1 MAEKYSR
8 RQGSLL
14 RKTRG
19 AIVLKRFSPLFG
31 PSFCVTYQICF
42 FSLRYSCDHLSESN
56 WTLHTSLTELT
67 NLCEQPGQQPKSTRT
82 QTYKKVR
89 REQTSMDMME
99 NATQRLQTGLGIKM
113 KLTTIMKAD
122 VTNTDWIDW
131 KKIVKHGL
139 FLHKI
144 VLYSYLWHYFQVLVN
159 VDEVGMEHRHLETNK
174 I

>member
-1 MAEKYSR
+1 MVQLCSKSFRLFLDPAFVWRTKCPP
-8 RQGSLL
+8 L
-14 RKTRG
+14 R
-19 AIVLKRFSPLFG
+19 
-31 PSFCVTYQICF
+31 

-131 KKIVKHGL
+131 KEMVKQWSLSSQTFQNSFILLPVAL
-139 FLHKI
+139 FPSTGRCRWSRGGTPTPGRK
-144 VLYSYLWHYFQVLVN
+144 
-159 VDEVGMEHRHLETNK
+159 
-174 I
+174 